1 MLGLSHPRAI
11 TRIPD
16 PIHGTIPLTI
26 FDRDFVDRPDF
37 QRLHYVLQ
45 QSVSFVAFPAN
56 KNTRFPHSLGTA
68 HTAGRMFS
76 NALSNAGHKD
86 LKEFLDVA
94 ANFLLEVVH
103 VLFDRPSSG
112 VDAEQIDVS
121 LVVGGLSKAHK
132 ASISGRSGFL
142 HTPLMAHEGKLL
154 AVNPDAR
161 IDADSKVGTDQLLSA
176 SFVIDTYWQALKLYA
191 LAHDIGHLPMS
202 HAFEVALK
210 DFTIVSDA
218 YKPQNGGPVASELY
232 ERARSRYEGRL
243 DVRQLDSFLTAML
256 DVTRSDLK
264 KKIRQKELHEVRSYA
279 ILSTYLKDRQSL
291 VVGYGDF
298 LPVETDRSGFEVKR
312 NSWLD
317 EYCRL
322 IHHVTLCLIYSY
334 IAHKGGTSNANKP
347 TRFLYAMRQLVDGQ
361 VDGDRLDYTLRD
373 CRSAGASF
381 GEFDLER
388 VVRDAI
394 LVRCKQSAEQPS
406 GVFAF
411 GFGPRAVPGIEQFF
425 ESRYQSYRYLVHH
438 RTASRA
444 NVAIQLLLQKLYE
457 YAYRYPQSD
466 CAAVMNRL
474 DFIRTGVDGS
484 GNAILTEVLPSGNGD
499 GEALDD
505 ASLRVLMRRCRAI
518 LRRPGNFEAL
528 KEESEERWRRAKQL
542 DVLIEMLLFRSLAH
556 TETLFKSK
564 TVSSYLS
571 ENIGIMD
578 GKTQISFAKQVASP
592 DQMARIVREI
602 NKILSEPS
610 WGESVGFTE
619 PLLLCAEKVA
629 PKCFRAKVPDESVC
643 EEFTWIADPSG
654 DIVSIDQGGAA
665 PALSTMEKS
674 REGNVGLRFY
684 LIGRDLKANPA
695 VIGEVQTLLTE
706 RIRDAFERFQTWRP
720 DAENQVMEND
730 DP

>member
-1 MLGLSHPRAI
+1 
-11 TRIPD
+11 
-16 PIHGTIPLTI
+16 
-26 FDRDFVDRPDF
+26 
-37 QRLHYVLQ
+37 
-45 QSVSFVAFPAN
+45 
-56 KNTRFPHSLGTA
+56 
-68 HTAGRMFS
+68 MFS
-76 NALSNAGHKD
+76 SALSNAGHKD
-86 LKEFLDVA
+86 LREFLDVA
-94 ANFLLEVVH
+94 ADFLLAVIRE
-103 VLFDRPSSG
+103 LFDELGSG
-112 VDAEQIDVS
+112 ADADPVDVS
-121 LVVGGLSKAHK
+121 RKIEGLCKAHR

-154 AVNPDAR
+154 AANPDAR
-161 IDADSKVGTDQLLSA
+161 IDTESMVGKDKLLNA

-210 DFTIVSDA
+210 DFTIVSDG
-218 YKPQNGGPVASELY
+218 YDPQNRGPVASELY
-232 ERARSRYEGRL
+232 DRARSSYEGKLDAKRL
-243 DVRQLDSFLTAML
+243 DGFLTAML

-264 KKIRQKELHEVRSYA
+264 KKIRQKDLHEVRSYA
-279 ILSTYLKDRQSL
+279 ILSSYLKERQSL

-298 LPVETDRSGFEVKR
+298 LPVGNRAPGQAINKT
-312 NSWLD
+312 SWLD

-334 IAHKGGTSNANKP
+334 IAHKGGTTEANKP
-347 TRFLYAMRQLVDGQ
+347 TRFLYSMRQLVDGQ

-394 LVRCKQSAEQPS
+394 LVQCKKPEGEPT
-406 GVFAF
+406 GIFAF

-457 YAYRYPQSD
+457 YAYRYPDSD
-466 CAAVMNRL
+466 CASVMNRL
-474 DFIRTGVDGS
+474 DFIRTRSDESDNGIVVLS
-484 GNAILTEVLPSGNGD
+484 EILPSGDGD

-505 ASLRVLMRRCRAI
+505 ASLRVLMKRCRMI
-518 LRRPGNFEAL
+518 LRRPGNFEVL
-528 KEESEERWRRAKQL
+528 KGKSEERWRRAKQL

-564 TVSSYLS
+564 TVASFLS
-571 ENIGIMD
+571 EELGITD
-578 GKTQISFAKQVASP
+578 IQTQISFSKQVAAP
-592 DQMARIVREI
+592 DHMSRIVREI
-602 NKILSEPS
+602 NKILSEPE
-610 WGESVGFTE
+610 WGEKVGFTE
-619 PLLLCAEKVA
+619 PLLFCAEKIA
-629 PKCFRAKVPDESVC
+629 PKCFRAKVPDENVC

-665 PALSTMEKS
+665 PALSAMEAS
-674 REGNVGLRFY
+674 RQGNIGLRFY
-684 LIGRDLKANPA
+684 LIGRDLKANPS
-695 VIGEVQTLLTE
+695 VINAVQTLVTE
-706 RIRDAFERFQTWRP
+706 QIRDAFERFQSWRP
-720 DAENQVMEND
+720 DAENKVVERHD
-730 DP
+730 L